1 MLIWRCF
8 RSRTC
13 PSYASPFSRA
23 FWKIVGLLVTP
34 TTCLVSTS
42 SCRLPLRSRSRLMSS
57 SQTETSWAE
66 RSASASVMVSSLRSG
81 VLHCGMGGGDHPVG
95 CEAELL
101 EQHVALGARAEVFD
115 RDHLAC
121 LADVFAPALPHG

>member
-34 TTCLVSTS
+34 TTCLVSMR
-42 SCRLPLRSRSRLMSS
+42 SCRFPLRSRSRLMSS

-66 RSASASVMVSSLRSG
+66 RSASASLMVISLGSG
-81 VLHCGMGGGDHPVG
+81 VLQRGMGGRDHPVG
-95 CEAELL
+95 GETELL
-101 EQHVALGARAEVFD
+101 EQHIALGTRAEVLD
-115 RDHLAC
+115 RDH
-121 LADVFAPALPHG
+121 